1 MENNKK
7 TDFYQ
12 IKISRPNQV
21 DMSSLNYDDSS
32 YNEKCKEIIKD
43 AIDVLIKSNDPSV
56 EFKENFIEFIDIDDD
71 FAFGIVGRANSVER
85 GILKRIKDNNGNEV
99 KKTGY
104 LEENLKYF
112 IIRLSDL
119 QVSIIKNSQ
128 GPQIVELFT
137 SFIKSYIL
145 NVFPNSIVYVNPV
158 IDKDAFKKIGK
169 MNTLCKIGIKFS
181 ADSQLAR
188 STLSLNELLEY
199 DNSNIIGTTIE
210 VKFKNQVMP
219 KKLKEFIDDEGNISN
234 FEKFEITGDQGDNE
248 QTVELIKRH
257 LIKKVALD
265 LTDEELTDAN
275 KYINKI
281 KNALIS
287 SFL

>member
-43 AIDVLIKSNDPSV
+43 AIDGLIKSNDPSV

-128 GPQIVELFT
+128 GPQIVELFYK
-137 SFIKSYIL
+137 FHKIL
-145 NVFPNSIVYVNPV
+145 YFECFP
-158 IDKDAFKKIGK
+158 
-169 MNTLCKIGIKFS
+169 KF
-181 ADSQLAR
+181 DC
-188 STLSLNELLEY
+188 
-199 DNSNIIGTTIE
+199 
-210 VKFKNQVMP
+210 VC
-219 KKLKEFIDDEGNISN
+219 
-234 FEKFEITGDQGDNE
+234 
-248 QTVELIKRH
+248 
-257 LIKKVALD
+257 
-265 LTDEELTDAN
+265 
-275 KYINKI
+275 
-281 KNALIS
+281 
-287 SFL
+287 